1 MPRKPA
7 LDELPPADSPLAP
20 KVRRTRA
27 RKDAAEPTPDAS
39 PAPAADPSAASKGSR
54 LKSEVAGIVL
64 LLGSLFIAGALIFGR
79 TPAYS
84 ESCSVAG
91 GAFGP
96 VGGCIRWSVLGLVGA
111 LAAVIVPLIPA
122 VHGLRLL
129 GRLEESEDQRFLFFT
144 IGLAALIPVAAGLA
158 RLDAVPPGSADIL
171 TGLWGS
177 FAAYYLTQIIGF
189 AGAWIVV
196 AIGFSALAAV
206 TIGWNPVRA
215 LLNIGRAKNGVH
227 HEGTKGSE
235 VTAAEAMEP
244 DASEMPT
251 VDLSLM
257 GLEPKSLLREPEP
270 ARVETPIDTLV
281 EEKADDPQLA
291 LKGSKAKA
299 AKRKAARSDDSET
312 DAEDTAAPSSKGT
325 ANVPDPDELPSI
337 ELLTPPPP
345 RNEAA
350 NKAALDAM
358 GAKLIES
365 LSTFKVSGTL
375 TGRTSGPTVTQ
386 YEIEPAPGVKVR
398 QFANLS
404 NDLALAMRAPSIR
417 IVAPIPG
424 KGAVGVEVPNPTP
437 EMVAFREMLESKD
450 YQSKP
455 MALPIGLGRDLEGR
469 PVIADLAKMPHLLIA
484 GATGSG
490 KSVCVNTIITS
501 LIYRHTPKTLRFLM
515 VDPKMVEL
523 SVYNV
528 LPHLRHKVVT
538 DNRDAASVLKW
549 AVLEMQE
556 RYALLAEN
564 GARNIQDFNQKVRDG
579 LELKKPKDPNV
590 GFEDRTYTGGI
601 LPYIVVVIDEL
612 ADLMMT
618 VAAEVETP
626 LAMLAQK
633 ARAIGIHLIL
643 ATQRPSVN
651 VITGLIKANFP
662 SRIAFRVA
670 SQIDSRTI
678 LDGMGAESLLGNG
691 DMLFIPPGKSE
702 PSRLQGAFLSND
714 DTERLVSWYRERKEA
729 RKAALEAQGLM
740 VSDTTPEDDI
750 LAKVKAMEALEAGG
764 GEERHPGARPV
775 GDQGQLPHDAVGPVL
790 RACDGVTDA
799 ATGQQLVEG
808 EAGQE
813 RTGPGLGRPG
823 GCRREVERGRAVLT
837 VHPQPGRARV
847 ERVPVQHAAQLEHR
861 AVDEGLGH
869 LRGPGHHLH
878 GEVADVAGRHDA
890 GAVDGPP
897 WRPLRG
903 PRLGAGQPLAP
914 RDPVRADLQPQSP
927 VPVAEAAAV
936 RERGDRHGGLEAAP
950 VVVGEPVGSGL
961 GHVGAVHRAYVQ
973 RDDSLRVAALL
984 QREPD
989 ARGTPRGEV
998 HERDVGPAGQHQV
1011 VAAPADVLDAAAQRQ
1026 LVTVE
1031 PVDRVG
1037 DAQRRV
1043 TAERVVRPEAPALA
1057 DDRRRLDLTGL
1068 LEPQDLEQLRHQAAP
1083 DEVPLQPVDRGQA
1096 VEHLGVG
1103 AVEVVVDE
1111 VEEERAEVVVGLV
1124 ERDEEVAQV
1133 LLGDRPVVGP
1143 FEVLL
1148 AVLGEEAAHPVD
1160 GAGPVADGAGLG
1172 APLRDGRAVPDP
1184 GAPQVDRLA

>member
-27 RKDAAEPTPDAS
+27 RKDAAEPSPDAL
-39 PAPAADPSAASKGSR
+39 PATAAEPTAAGKGSR
-54 LKSEVAGIVL
+54 VKSEVAGIVL

-96 VGGCIRWSVLGLVGA
+96 VGGCIRWTVLGLVGA

-227 HEGTKGSE
+227 HEGTKD
-235 VTAAEAMEP
+235 TKDQLTQAEALEP
-244 DASEMPT
+244 DAAAMPS

-299 AKRKAARSDDSET
+299 AKRKSARSDDSET
-312 DAEDTAAPSSKGT
+312 DVEDAVAPVSKGT

-450 YQSKP
+450 YQTKP

-579 LELKKPKDPNV
+579 AQLKKPKDPNV

-740 VSDTTPEDDI
+740 VSDAEPEDDI

-764 GEERHPGARPV
+764 GEEAAEDV
-775 GDQGQLPHDAVGPVL
+775 GD
-790 RACDGVTDA
+790 
-799 ATGQQLVEG
+799 
-808 EAGQE
+808 
-813 RTGPGLGRPG
+813 
-823 GCRREVERGRAVLT
+823 
-837 VHPQPGRARV
+837 
-847 ERVPVQHAAQLEHR
+847 
-861 AVDEGLGH
+861 
-869 LRGPGHHLH
+869 
-878 GEVADVAGRHDA
+878 
-890 GAVDGPP
+890 
-897 WRPLRG
+897 
-903 PRLGAGQPLAP
+903 
-914 RDPVRADLQPQSP
+914 RDKLFR
-927 VPVAEAAAV
+927 EAAEV
-936 RERGDRHGGLEAAP
+936 CIQHQGG
-950 VVVGEPVGSGL
+950 ST
-961 GHVGAVHRAYVQ
+961 
-973 RDDSLRVAALL
+973 SLL
-984 QREPD
+984 QRRLKIGYGRAARIIDQLHLAGVLGPPD
-989 ARGTPRGEV
+989 GSKP
-998 HERDVGPAGQHQV
+998 RDV
-1011 VAAPADVLDAAAQRQ
+1011 L
-1026 LVTVE
+1026 
-1031 PVDRVG
+1031 
-1037 DAQRRV
+1037 
-1043 TAERVVRPEAPALA
+1043 
-1057 DDRRRLDLTGL
+1057 
-1068 LEPQDLEQLRHQAAP
+1068 
-1083 DEVPLQPVDRGQA
+1083 
-1096 VEHLGVG
+1096 
-1103 AVEVVVDE
+1103 
-1111 VEEERAEVVVGLV
+1111 VGL
-1124 ERDEEVAQV
+1124 EDLDRIA
-1133 LLGDRPVVGP
+1133 GDR
-1143 FEVLL
+1143 
-1148 AVLGEEAAHPVD
+1148 AA
-1160 GAGPVADGAGLG
+1160 
-1172 APLRDGRAVPDP
+1172 
-1184 GAPQVDRLA
+1184 